1 MIPIPQVMELP
12 LLTAAAASIACGTVG
27 TLTLVRRNTYVAG
40 AVSHSVLAGLGLAQF
55 LAVAR
60 GIEWFSPTLGALLAA
75 ISAALFIAYM
85 QTGKTAVNDAALST
99 VWTVGMAVGIAFMN
113 ATPGYQN
120 DLMNYMFGS
129 ILLVSADDI
138 ITMFAL
144 DAAIITSIAI
154 FWRGILSVCFNSELA
169 EARGV
174 NTKLFETIIS
184 LATALAIVL
193 LVRVVG
199 IVLVIALLTLPSM
212 AARQFTRRIIPM
224 MALSAVIA
232 FLSMAA
238 GLAISWHLD
247 SQPSP
252 PIVISSALIAIAAY
266 AIVNGRSR
274 LRGIRARRSRRSLPR
289 QV

>member
-1 MIPIPQVMELP
+1 MIYIPQVMELP
-12 LLTAAAASIACGTVG
+12 LIAAAAASIACGTVG

-55 LAVAR
+55 LAIAQ
-60 GIEWFSPTLGALLAA
+60 GLDWFSPTLGALLAA
-75 ISAALFIAYM
+75 LSAALFIAYM
-85 QTGKTAVNDAALST
+85 QAGKTAINDAALST
-99 VWTVGMAVGIAFMN
+99 VWTVGMAIGIAFMN

-138 ITMFAL
+138 ITMFSL
-144 DAAIITSIAI
+144 DAAIITALTI

-174 NTKLFETIIS
+174 NTKLFETVIS

-199 IVLVIALLTLPSM
+199 IVLVIALLTLPSI
-212 AARQFTRRIIPM
+212 AARQFTRHIIPM
-224 MALSAVIA
+224 MGLSTIIA

-238 GLAISWHLD
+238 GLAISWRLD
-247 SQPSP
+247 CQPSP
-252 PIVISSALIAIAAY
+252 PIVISSALIAVAAY
-266 AIVNGRSR
+266 SIIKGCSR
-274 LRGIRARRSRRSLPR
+274 LRGIPARLSRRSRPHT
-289 QV
+289 V